1 MQIRP
6 SPGPPD
12 AGVRAR
18 EPLSLHPMQGI
29 CIPCK
34 RLARHAKFFH
44 ERRASF
50 GGHARTASRGRT
62 PLGWCAPAARVPVS
76 RRVGTTGLSPRVRAA
91 DEVTV
96 AKSSSPIRD
105 AVLGELRDLVFRLS
119 CVAGLIFGLLS
130 ALDSPAPPPS
140 CARAEG
146 CVGSVLA
153 ASMWPIL
160 GPALFGMLL
169 GGLVGALLSR
179 LIRSPRR
186 RAVQLA
192 GRWIRARYAGS

>member
-1 MQIRP
+1 M
-6 SPGPPD
+6 
-12 AGVRAR
+12 
-18 EPLSLHPMQGI
+18 
-29 CIPCK
+29 
-34 RLARHAKFFH
+34 
-44 ERRASF
+44 
-50 GGHARTASRGRT
+50 
-62 PLGWCAPAARVPVS
+62 
-76 RRVGTTGLSPRVRAA
+76 RAA

-192 GRWIRARYAGS
+192 GRWIRARYAGSCRGCGSSILPGDLVVHYAALRAVSCERCGHGGNPG